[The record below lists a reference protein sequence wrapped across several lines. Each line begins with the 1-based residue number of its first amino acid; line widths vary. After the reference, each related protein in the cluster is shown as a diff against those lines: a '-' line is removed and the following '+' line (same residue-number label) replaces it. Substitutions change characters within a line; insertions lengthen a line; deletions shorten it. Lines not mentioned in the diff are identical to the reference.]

1 MSNSVNGV
9 EDDAAGMHEGASERD
24 ALPGQV
30 SRTVKRVTG
39 LGPFILG
46 FVGIQLFTNIA
57 NGGIGGLLIP
67 NRIAVLDPA
76 NKVALLGFGAAIAA
90 AVALVA
96 VPVVGMLSDR
106 TRGRFG
112 RRLPWVFAG
121 VLGLG
126 ASAIALAFTADYV
139 STIAVFAVFTLFY
152 SMVLGPISAT
162 VPDRTPVSRRGLF
175 SALAGIGVFV
185 GGIVGNVIA
194 SGFTK
199 NLTAGFLAFG
209 IIALV
214 GSLPLMLTLREDT
227 SSHAV
232 AARTGFVETLRT
244 FIVNPRKYPDFFWAF
259 LARLVIVVGFQS
271 VLSFQ
276 LYILSDY
283 VGIGLAKANA
293 LYPVAVVV
301 ATGLLIVA
309 LVPAGIISDRIGR
322 RKPLVIVAAII
333 VAASVIPPIVAPSVT
348 TAIVALGIAGF
359 GIGTYLAVD
368 QALMTQVLPSN
379 VDAGKDLGILNI
391 AQSGG
396 QVLAPVAASIVITIA
411 GYPGLY
417 VFAGVLAVVSALAV
431 IPIKSVR

>member
-1 MSNSVNGV
+1 MTDELTDRVGT
-9 EDDAAGMHEGASERD
+9 
-24 ALPGQV
+24 
-30 SRTVKRVTG
+30 TVKRVTG

-67 NRIAVLDPA
+67 NRIAVLDPQ
-76 NKVALLGFGAAIAA
+76 NKVALLGLGA
-90 AVALVA
+90 ALVA
-96 VPVVGMLSDR
+96 VVALIAVPLVGMLSDR

-112 RRLPWVFAG
+112 RRMPWVLAG

-139 STIAVFAVFTLFY
+139 STVAVFAVFTLFY
-152 SMVLGPISAT
+152 SAVLGPISAT
-162 VPDRTPVSRRGLF
+162 VPDRTPISKRGLF

-185 GGIVGNVIA
+185 GGIIGNIIA
-194 SGFTK
+194 SGFTR
-199 NLTAGFLAFG
+199 NLSAGFIAFG

-214 GSLPLMLTLREDT
+214 GSLPLILTLREDT
-227 SSHAV
+227 SAHPV
-232 AARTGFVETLRT
+232 APRTGFVQTLRT
-244 FIVNPRKYPDFFWAF
+244 FIVNPRKHPDFFWAF
-259 LARLVIVVGFQS
+259 LARLVIVMGFQS

-293 LYPVAVVV
+293 LYPIAVVV
-301 ATGLLIVA
+301 ATGLLILA
-309 LVPAGIISDRIGR
+309 LIPAGLISDRIGR
-322 RKPLVIVAAII
+322 RKPLVIVAAVI
-333 VAASVIPPIVAPSVT
+333 VAASTIPPLIAPNVT
-348 TAIVALGIAGF
+348 TAIVSLGIAGF
-359 GIGTYLAVD
+359 GIGAYLAVD

-379 VDAGKDLGILNI
+379 LDAGKDLGILNI

-417 VFAGVLAVVSALAV
+417 VFAGMLAVLSAVAV
-431 IPIKSVR
+431 LPIKSVR

>member
-1 MSNSVNGV
+1 MTDQLT
-9 EDDAAGMHEGASERD
+9 E
-24 ALPGQV
+24 QV
-30 SRTVKRVTG
+30 GKAVKRVTG

-46 FVGIQLFTNIA
+46 FVGIQLFVNIA

-67 NRIAVLDPA
+67 NRIAVLDPE
-76 NKVALLGFGAAIAA
+76 NKVALLGIGAAVSA
-90 AVALVA
+90 AVALIA

-112 RRLPWVFAG
+112 RRMPWVLSG

-126 ASAIALAFTADYV
+126 VSAIALAFTSDYV

-152 SMVLGPISAT
+152 SMVLAPISAT
-162 VPDRTPVSRRGLF
+162 VPDRAPISKRGLF

-185 GGIVGNVIA
+185 GGIVGNLVA
-194 SGFTK
+194 AGLTT
-199 NLTAGFLAFG
+199 NLTAGFLTFAV
-209 IIALV
+209 IAIV
-214 GSLPLMLTLREDT
+214 GSLPLILTLREDV
-227 SSHAV
+227 SHLPI

-244 FIVNPRKYPDFFWAF
+244 FIVNPRKHPDFFWAF
-259 LARLVIVVGFQS
+259 LARLVIVLGFQS

-283 VGIGLAKANA
+283 VGLGLAKANEI
-293 LYPVAVVV
+293 YPLAVVI
-301 ATGLLIVA
+301 ATGLLILA
-309 LVPAGIISDRIGR
+309 LIPAGLISDKVGR
-322 RKPLVIVAAII
+322 RKPIVIVAAII
-333 VAASVIPPIVAPSVT
+333 VAASTIPPLVAPSVT
-348 TAIVALGIAGF
+348 TALVALGIAGF
-359 GIGTYLAVD
+359 GIGAYLAVD

-379 VDAGKDLGILNI
+379 LDAGKDLGILNI

-396 QVLAPVAASIVITIA
+396 QVLAPVAASIVITLA

-417 VFAGVLAVVSALAV
+417 VFAGLLAVISALAV